1 MIATNSFNSF
11 IVEHDRF
18 AYCGGVLGVGVD
30 LVWLMWLKD
39 RDNLQDYSM
48 LGSRRQVGHLSICL
62 AWVDSKFS
70 TTARLAKF
78 DKSTGDCEAYDCRL
92 RDLPLDGPGCRKCR
106 SASNISNP
114 VVWLRSMFT
123 SCWTT
128 VQHRVSG
135 SVNFQRVWSEY
146 KTGFGEGPDG
156 NFWIGLDRLFSL
168 TNPTPRKLLI
178 LMRVW
183 NNSQSWAHY
192 KSFSVASET
201 HLYKLSVSGF
211 SGSAGIGDS
220 IAAPWDGLT
229 KVITNGFP
237 FTTIDKDNDNT
248 EGNCALAF
256 KGAWWF
262 NSCFGAHLN
271 DTLVGRCQQSAT
283 YADASGGPS
292 SVIAT
297 MRAKRT
303 KIFDILKYP
312 ITFTINWK

>member
-1 MIATNSFNSF
+1 
-11 IVEHDRF
+11 
-18 AYCGGVLGVGVD
+18 
-30 LVWLMWLKD
+30 
-39 RDNLQDYSM
+39 
-48 LGSRRQVGHLSICL
+48 
-62 AWVDSKFS
+62 
-70 TTARLAKF
+70 
-78 DKSTGDCEAYDCRL
+78 CEAYDCRL

-114 VVWLRSMFT
+114 VVWLRFNVYQLLDHGAAQGVGLGKFPT
-123 SCWTT
+123 SLGT
-128 VQHRVSG
+128 G
-135 SVNFQRVWSEY
+135 A
-146 KTGFGEGPDG
+146 GFGEGPDG

-201 HLYKLSVSGF
+201 DLYKLSVSGF

-237 FTTIDKDNDNT
+237 FTTIDKDNDNA

-271 DTLVGRCQQSAT
+271 GQYHNYPEALSTAYAMGIHWMMPFEAYYSLKEAEMLV
-283 YADASGGPS
+283 Y
-292 SVIAT
+292 
-297 MRAKRT
+297 
-303 KIFDILKYP
+303 
-312 ITFTINWK
+312 

>member
-1 MIATNSFNSF
+1 
-11 IVEHDRF
+11 
-18 AYCGGVLGVGVD
+18 
-30 LVWLMWLKD
+30 LMWLKD

-192 KSFSVASET
+192 RSFSRVRF
-201 HLYKLSVSGF
+201 LRKCRNRGF
-211 SGSAGIGDS
+211 NCCAVG
-220 IAAPWDGLT
+220 WT
-229 KVITNGFP
+229 YEVITNGFP
-237 FTTIDKDNDNT
+237 FTTIDKDNDNA
-248 EGNCALAF
+248 ESNCAQSF

-271 DTLVGRCQQSAT
+271 GQYHNYPEALSTA
-283 YADASGGPS
+283 YAMG
-292 SVIAT
+292 
-297 MRAKRT
+297 
-303 KIFDILKYP
+303 
-312 ITFTINWK
+312 INWMMPFEAYYSLKEAEMLVY

>member
-1 MIATNSFNSF
+1 
-11 IVEHDRF
+11 
-18 AYCGGVLGVGVD
+18 
-30 LVWLMWLKD
+30 LMWLKD

-78 DKSTGDCEAYDCRL
+78 DKSTGACEAYDCRL

-146 KTGFGEGPDG
+146 RTGFGEGPDG

-192 KSFSVASET
+192 RSFSVASET
-201 HLYKLSVSGF
+201 DLYKLSVSGF

-237 FTTIDKDNDNT
+237 FTTIDKDNDNA
-248 EGNCALAF
+248 ESNCTQSF

-271 DTLVGRCQQSAT
+271 GQYHNYPEALSTA
-283 YADASGGPS
+283 YAMG
-292 SVIAT
+292 
-297 MRAKRT
+297 
-303 KIFDILKYP
+303 
-312 ITFTINWK
+312 INWMMPFEAYYSLKEAEMLVY